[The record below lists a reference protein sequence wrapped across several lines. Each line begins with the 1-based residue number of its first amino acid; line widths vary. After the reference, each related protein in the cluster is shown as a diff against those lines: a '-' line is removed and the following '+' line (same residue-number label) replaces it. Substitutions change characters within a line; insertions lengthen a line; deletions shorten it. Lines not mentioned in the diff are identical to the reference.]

1 MIAMATPSPFETN
14 NKGGTMGRRSKVASL
29 TGVALVAAV
38 SLVVVAGGAASTQKV
53 TKVGFASPEKPT
65 DYGWNQQGYIGAKK
79 AAAANGAAVLDAT
92 GSGYEN
98 VEPNLKRL
106 AQRGAGLI
114 IAHASGYNT
123 AAPTIAQQYNVPVVV
138 WDNPK
143 AVKKGLVSNV
153 STHAQEGAYLGGVL
167 AAVMTKT
174 GTLGIVVS
182 AADPNWYK
190 QSGGYCQGARSVNK
204 GVKFKYARIGQA
216 SYADAAGGR
225 RITRTVIA
233 GGADIVFG
241 MGDGSSFGMLQAV
254 GTAKAPS
261 GARKVFFIDVI
272 GDKRKIDKKGVL
284 LSSELWDFAPIY
296 TRAIRDVNAGK
307 FGSEYT
313 LDAKNGL
320 SLLKTNKAPAS
331 AWAKVAAAQRKVANG
346 SIKVVSTATE
356 GAVKKYC
363 KA

>member
-1 MIAMATPSPFETN
+1 
-14 NKGGTMGRRSKVASL
+14 MGIGLKAGAAGFL
-29 TGVALVAAV
+29 LVAVTA
-38 SLVVVAGGAASTQKV
+38 LVVVAGGAASAQKV
-53 TKVGFASPEKPT
+53 AQVGFASPEKPT
-65 DYGWNQQGYIGAKK
+65 DYGWNQQGLAGAKK
-79 AAAANGAAVLDAT
+79 AAAATGAKVLDAT
-92 GSGYEN
+92 GSGYDN
-98 VEPNLKRL
+98 VEPNLRRL
-106 AQRGAGLI
+106 AQQGADLI

-123 AAPTIAQQYNVPVVV
+123 AGPAIAQEFNVPVVI

-153 STHAQEGAYLGGVL
+153 STKAQEGAYLAGVL
-167 AAVMTKT
+167 AALTTKT
-174 GTLGIVVS
+174 GTIGIVVS

-204 GVKFKYARIGQA
+204 AVKFKYGRIGQA
-216 SYADAAGGR
+216 DYADAAGGR
-225 RITRTVIA
+225 RITRAVIA
-233 GGADIVFG
+233 GGADVVFG
-241 MGDGSSFGMLQAV
+241 MGDGSSFGMMQAV
-254 GTAKAPS
+254 ETAKAPK
-261 GARKVFFIDVI
+261 GAKKVWFLDVI

-296 TRAIRDVNAGK
+296 TAAIKAVNNGTFGK
-307 FGSEYT
+307 TYF

-331 AWAKVAAAQRKVANG
+331 AWAKVAAAQKRIANG

-356 GAVKKYC
+356 PAVKKYC

>member
-1 MIAMATPSPFETN
+1 
-14 NKGGTMGRRSKVASL
+14 MGRRSKVAGLTSL
-29 TGVALVAAV
+29 VLVAATA
-38 SLVVVAGGAASTQKV
+38 LVVAAGGAASTQKV
-53 TKVGFASPEKPT
+53 SEVGFAAPEKPT
-65 DYGWNQQGYIGAKK
+65 DYGWNQQGLIGAKK
-79 AAAANGAAVLDAT
+79 AAKATGAKVIDAT

-98 VEPNLKRL
+98 VEPNLRRL
-106 AQRGAGLI
+106 AQQGADLI

-123 AAPTIAQQYNVPVVV
+123 AAPTVAQEFNVPVVV

-143 AVKKGLVSNV
+143 AIKKGLVSNV
-153 STHAQEGAYLGGVL
+153 STHAQEGAYLAGVL
-167 AAVMTKT
+167 AALQTKT

-261 GARKVFFIDVI
+261 GARKVYFIDVI

-296 TRAIRDVNAGK
+296 TRAIRDLNAGK

-346 SIKVVSTATE
+346 SVKVVSTATE